1 MEYIVLDLEW
11 NQSNTGKEDAVEKLP
26 FEIIEI
32 GAIKLNNE
40 RVMVSEFNELIK
52 PQVYHEMHKITSKL
66 IHIQMQ
72 ELERGRPFP
81 EVGGDFVRGCGQE
94 EYLFCTW
101 GTLDL
106 TELQRNMAYYE
117 MPLLAPG
124 PLPFLDVQKL
134 FAIAYEERKIRRN
147 LEYATSFLHIEKD
160 IPFHRAFS
168 DAYYTAK
175 ILIRILEEYPEVV
188 VNLSYDTFCPPKD
201 RRDEVKAQFDTYVKY
216 ISREFKDKTEAFADK
231 EVVSSKCYLC
241 HRNLRKK
248 IKWFSANGR
257 HYYCVAYC
265 EKHGYLKGKIRVRK
279 AYDGGGYIV
288 KTTKLIPKEE
298 AEAIMGNSFA
308 MMVIVGLILTIVGLI
323 FKRPMLYLFGAS
335 DATIGYADSYITIY
349 LMGNLFVM
357 TGLGMNSF
365 INSQGFGTIGMM
377 TVLLGAIA
385 NIILDPIFIFPLKM
399 GVVGAG
405 IATVIGQV
413 AAGCLALLYLRRL
426 KTVHIRREDLRPT
439 RKLTCRI
446 LALGLPSLL
455 TQMLS
460 ALVQITLNNLMRA
473 YGAATVYGSDIA
485 LSVYGMMM
493 KVYQIAHSMFVGVSS
508 AIQPINGYNF
518 GANHYAR
525 VQKTFHIASLIA
537 VGISVVWF
545 LIFMVFPRQIASCFV
560 SDNALYLDCAQHC
573 FRLYMLA
580 FFLYG
585 LHMTS
590 ASFFQGIGRPGKSL
604 LIPLARQGCFL
615 IPLALLLSRSF
626 GLDGALLAAPIADA
640 LAFLLCLLLARWEFR
655 SWRRKGWLCKGERK
669 YRAS

>member
-1 MEYIVLDLEW
+1 
-11 NQSNTGKEDAVEKLP
+11 
-26 FEIIEI
+26 
-32 GAIKLNNE
+32 
-40 RVMVSEFNELIK
+40 
-52 PQVYHEMHKITSKL
+52 
-66 IHIQMQ
+66 
-72 ELERGRPFP
+72 
-81 EVGGDFVRGCGQE
+81 
-94 EYLFCTW
+94 
-101 GTLDL
+101 
-106 TELQRNMAYYE
+106 
-117 MPLLAPG
+117 
-124 PLPFLDVQKL
+124 
-134 FAIAYEERKIRRN
+134 
-147 LEYATSFLHIEKD
+147 
-160 IPFHRAFS
+160 
-168 DAYYTAK
+168 
-175 ILIRILEEYPEVV
+175 
-188 VNLSYDTFCPPKD
+188 
-201 RRDEVKAQFDTYVKY
+201 
-216 ISREFKDKTEAFADK
+216 
-231 EVVSSKCYLC
+231 
-241 HRNLRKK
+241 
-248 IKWFSANGR
+248 
-257 HYYCVAYC
+257 
-265 EKHGYLKGKIRVRK
+265 
-279 AYDGGGYIV
+279 
-288 KTTKLIPKEE
+288 
-298 AEAIMGNSFA
+298 
-308 MMVIVGLILTIVGLI
+308 
-323 FKRPMLYLFGAS
+323 
-335 DATIGYADSYITIY
+335 
-349 LMGNLFVM
+349 
-357 TGLGMNSF
+357 
-365 INSQGFGTIGMM
+365 
-377 TVLLGAIA
+377 
-385 NIILDPIFIFPLKM
+385 M

-446 LALGLPSLL
+446 LAL
-455 TQMLS
+455 
-460 ALVQITLNNLMRA
+460 
-473 YGAATVYGSDIA
+473 
-485 LSVYGMMM
+485 
-493 KVYQIAHSMFVGVSS
+493 SS

-655 SWRRKGWLCKGERK
+655 SWRRKGRLCKGERK